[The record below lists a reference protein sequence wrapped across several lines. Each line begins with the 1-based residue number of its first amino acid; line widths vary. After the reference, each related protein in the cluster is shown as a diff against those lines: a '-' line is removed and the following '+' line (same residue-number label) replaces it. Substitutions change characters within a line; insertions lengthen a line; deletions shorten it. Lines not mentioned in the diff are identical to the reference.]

1 MTDSKVLIDS
11 WAWIE
16 YWRGGPGSK
25 DAAVFIEGKEEA
37 YVSTINIAEVY
48 RWFLAFYDDV
58 AAEEAIQT
66 IRERCH
72 RVSVSTDIAVDAA
85 KTRHRKKWGLGDSL
99 IFATAEHVDARIV
112 TGDPDFREEDRTIFL
127 GNKS

>member
-1 MTDSKVLIDS
+1 MLIDS

-16 YWRGGPGSK
+16 YWRGGPRSK

-37 YVSTINIAEVY
+37 YVSTTNIAEVY